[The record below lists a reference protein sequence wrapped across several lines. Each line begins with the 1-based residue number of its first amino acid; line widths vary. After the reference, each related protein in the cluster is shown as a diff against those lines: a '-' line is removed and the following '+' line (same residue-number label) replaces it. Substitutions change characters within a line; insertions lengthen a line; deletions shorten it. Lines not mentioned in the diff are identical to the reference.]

1 MEDKKMVTAVN
12 EVSLII
18 KVEKKDKFEVRMG
31 TVSGMTELCCDNHQI
46 YCKVN
51 KGEIHVTSYRGNKPG
66 WKNITGKWLDY
77 AKQLTAR
84 KLPEDFMKMLGMS
97 SDDKPIANVNDCFD
111 GGDSAEDSA
120 VSTVVNTATITDD
133 ARSGAEVLKEAI
145 SKNPKHVQEKVDILA
160 GCKDSTA
167 ERLEELFKSPNYAAK
182 KNNDGTH
189 TLIKKGD
196 IEVRVKAVIIKEN
209 RNVVPH
215 VYICN
220 VKTGFISKMFPVTSS
235 NIRNGGTKLKNELKN
250 VGGLF
255 SDKEIDMAHA
265 KLLILVMKNIISS
278 VEDESMS
285 YSDILSYYK
294 DYITSALDKR
304 YDEKDSEYCPSVI
317 VEKKD
322 NGSIIIGVRNTDF
335 DNIYEKLVAE
345 SEVMNE
351 RTFKKQGKVLG
362 DLSPDAGR
370 GGGDHILG
378 EKYSPRYGMSPNE
391 RMQRFSYTADE
402 ANELW
407 KQEAKFREKHP
418 ELVSYVHQEK
428 EVQS

>member
-1 MEDKKMVTAVN
+1 M
-12 EVSLII
+12 
-18 KVEKKDKFEVRMG
+18 
-31 TVSGMTELCCDNHQI
+31 
-46 YCKVN
+46 
-51 KGEIHVTSYRGNKPG
+51 
-66 WKNITGKWLDY
+66 
-77 AKQLTAR
+77 
-84 KLPEDFMKMLGMS
+84 
-97 SDDKPIANVNDCFD
+97 
-111 GGDSAEDSA
+111 
-120 VSTVVNTATITDD
+120 
-133 ARSGAEVLKEAI
+133 
-145 SKNPKHVQEKVDILA
+145 
-160 GCKDSTA
+160 
-167 ERLEELFKSPNYAAK
+167 
-182 KNNDGTH
+182 
-189 TLIKKGD
+189 
-196 IEVRVKAVIIKEN
+196 
-209 RNVVPH
+209 PH

-278 VEDESMS
+278 VEDESRS
-285 YSDILSYYK
+285 YSDILSFYK
-294 DYITSALDKR
+294 NYITSALDKR

-351 RTFKKQGKVLG
+351 RAFKRQGKVLG

-378 EKYSPRYGMSPNE
+378 EKYSPRYGMSPDE

>member
-1 MEDKKMVTAVN
+1 M
-12 EVSLII
+12 SLYNI
-18 KVEKKDKFEVRMG
+18 
-31 TVSGMTELCCDNHQI
+31 GM
-46 YCKVN
+46 
-51 KGEIHVTSYRGNKPG
+51 
-66 WKNITGKWLDY
+66 
-77 AKQLTAR
+77 
-84 KLPEDFMKMLGMS
+84 F
-97 SDDKPIANVNDCFD
+97 
-111 GGDSAEDSA
+111 
-120 VSTVVNTATITDD
+120 
-133 ARSGAEVLKEAI
+133 
-145 SKNPKHVQEKVDILA
+145 ILA
-160 GCKDSTA
+160 KASWIMKPLYTIS
-167 ERLEELFKSPNYAAK
+167 LFL
-182 KNNDGTH
+182 DGVIYSVVSYVYKIFMLMSQIKFSRIFDMMEP
-189 TLIKKGD
+189 LID
-196 IEVRVKAVIIKEN
+196 RVKAVIIKEN

-370 GGGDHILG
+370 GRGDHILG